1 MTVTFA
7 SRDRRSWRALDAA
20 LAGAGFRVTEVTE
33 FGRSAPALTERT
45 SPRATRTD
53 AWLECVRVRAPRP

>member
-1 MTVTFA
+1 MLIPRSFA
-7 SRDRRSWRALDAA
+7 PLD
-20 LAGAGFRVTEVTE
+20 GIRVVDVTE

-53 AWLECVRVRAPRP
+53 AWLECVRVAAPRS